1 MSTPQDT
8 VAALSACAGARR
20 RRKKNG
26 DGHTFSPVLSLSNH
40 GCHPRCSGTRAAR
53 ARARGCVA
61 PCGARGAS
69 PEMQGF
75 DAQSGAFSAA
85 ARRIGL
91 LQPAADERAPPGCRL
106 LRADAASGSRQPLTT
121 NCFASP
127 GLRTYHR
134 LTARPLRLR
143 LPRRRPRPALPS
155 PCAPRRWSPPS
166 RAPLRRFPLSPRWRR
181 PRPPWLRRHASLRTA
196 RAAAALVY
204 RRRAPI
210 GLRRRALRRGC
221 DERGYTRSRAL
232 VLPCFGCVLRCTAA
246 DAPPL
251 LGSIRR
257 LASWRTR

>member
-1 MSTPQDT
+1 MAAILAAQGLVLPARAR
-8 VAALSACAGARR
+8 VAVSR
-20 RRKKNG
+20 
-26 DGHTFSPVLSLSNH
+26 
-40 GCHPRCSGTRAAR
+40 RAAR
-53 ARARGCVA
+53 AVRPRKCRVLMLSPA
-61 PCGARGAS
+61 P
-69 PEMQGF
+69 
-75 DAQSGAFSAA
+75 FSAA

-91 LQPAADERAPPGCRL
+91 LQPAADERTPPGCRL

-221 DERGYTRSRAL
+221 DELGYTRSRAL
-232 VLPCFGCVLRCTAA
+232 AL
-246 DAPPL
+246 PL
-251 LGSIRR
+251 LWLRASLHRR
-257 LASWRTR
+257 